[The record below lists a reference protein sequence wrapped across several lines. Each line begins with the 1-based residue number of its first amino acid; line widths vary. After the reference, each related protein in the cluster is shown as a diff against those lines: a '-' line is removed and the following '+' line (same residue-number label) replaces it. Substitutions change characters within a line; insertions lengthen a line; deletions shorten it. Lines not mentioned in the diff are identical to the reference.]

1 MQIDQNTVFRLASP
15 EPDKNKKF
23 GTGFAVACKDKRLF
37 ILTCA
42 HVVKDLDDR
51 VKVIGQEI
59 DQADIVKIGAID
71 AIDLALLSIPW
82 DDSPPPLQNR
92 ITKRE
97 EGDKI
102 QLRGFSLVNKNY
114 GLRRIEGHLGQNAP
128 RQSSDGGYIP
138 TWDLHITDDDF
149 CQLKGGYSG
158 SPLCDE
164 NGRLIGVVSERVA
177 NGKYGYAVDISNL
190 KTIYPEIESL
200 SPSFSALCTALA
212 PADRIALAKKQLRS
226 LLPDFDIDDK
236 LYDRLTKAVRNEF
249 KRMEEKGLCP
259 EDEALLEKIGN
270 AADRPDEWEV
280 LVRFLESLDQK
291 RQDIAE
297 GPDYLRLAK
306 QLARG
311 EVILCL
317 GQEIS
322 HLLGAQIPS
331 TAEIKKCL
339 CQGGCQAPLSE
350 LCEQKLIS
358 PRSSR
363 TDLVHEFRE
372 LMDRKTST
380 VVLHE
385 VLADFEQPFMVIS
398 AGYDNMLQEILRAK
412 RRDFVEIYPNMEE
425 GKCLLIYSD
434 KEEVSCTPDKIS
446 ALDPIKDGYSV
457 IYRLRGGIVGNQ
469 EHLLLAERDYFAFNR
484 LIEQQFPNYIS
495 KRLKSSLC
503 SLWFIGHHPQSW
515 EERLLIGF
523 LKELQHNDAASLVV
537 QENIPS
543 FDHDF
548 WRYKGVKVHDL
559 ALADFVQKLEA
570 AL

>member
-190 KTIYPEIESL
+190 
-200 SPSFSALCTALA
+200 
-212 PADRIALAKKQLRS
+212 
-226 LLPDFDIDDK
+226 
-236 LYDRLTKAVRNEF
+236 
-249 KRMEEKGLCP
+249 
-259 EDEALLEKIGN
+259 
-270 AADRPDEWEV
+270 
-280 LVRFLESLDQK
+280 
-291 RQDIAE
+291 
-297 GPDYLRLAK
+297 
-306 QLARG
+306 
-311 EVILCL
+311 
-317 GQEIS
+317 
-322 HLLGAQIPS
+322 
-331 TAEIKKCL
+331 
-339 CQGGCQAPLSE
+339 
-350 LCEQKLIS
+350 
-358 PRSSR
+358 
-363 TDLVHEFRE
+363 
-372 LMDRKTST
+372 
-380 VVLHE
+380 
-385 VLADFEQPFMVIS
+385 
-398 AGYDNMLQEILRAK
+398 
-412 RRDFVEIYPNMEE
+412 
-425 GKCLLIYSD
+425 
-434 KEEVSCTPDKIS
+434 
-446 ALDPIKDGYSV
+446 
-457 IYRLRGGIVGNQ
+457 IV
-469 EHLLLAERDYFAFNR
+469 
-484 LIEQQFPNYIS
+484 
-495 KRLKSSLC
+495 
-503 SLWFIGHHPQSW
+503 
-515 EERLLIGF
+515 
-523 LKELQHNDAASLVV
+523 
-537 QENIPS
+537 
-543 FDHDF
+543 
-548 WRYKGVKVHDL
+548 
-559 ALADFVQKLEA
+559 
-570 AL
+570 